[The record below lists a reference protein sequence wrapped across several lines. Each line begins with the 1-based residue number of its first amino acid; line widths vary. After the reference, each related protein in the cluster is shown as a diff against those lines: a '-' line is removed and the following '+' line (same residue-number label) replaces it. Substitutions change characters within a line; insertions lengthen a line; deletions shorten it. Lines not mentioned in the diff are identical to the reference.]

1 MSIEEFLEALLSPL
15 ARATA
20 AFMVGFFFTAL
31 AVLMVIEEERD

>member
-15 ARATA
+15 AQAVA
-20 AFMVGFFFTAL
+20 AFLVSIFFTVL